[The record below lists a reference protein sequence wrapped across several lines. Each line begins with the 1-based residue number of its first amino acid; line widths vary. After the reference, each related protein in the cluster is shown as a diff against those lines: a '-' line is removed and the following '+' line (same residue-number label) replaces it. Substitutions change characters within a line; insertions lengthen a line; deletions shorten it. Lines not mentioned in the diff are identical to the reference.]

1 MMGVRVCLLAL
12 SMVALGAVSSMAQ
25 NADSGPAWSAS
36 ANLITYVLPDEGN
49 YAQPTVTL
57 DRKWL
62 HVEGRLNYE
71 AMNTASLWAGYN
83 LAGGSAVAWEL
94 TPMVGAAFGDVGGVA
109 PGYVASIAWWK
120 LDFYSEGEYLFD
132 LSRSADSFLYNWSEL
147 ALAPAAWLRVGLVT
161 ERTRVR
167 ATAREIQRGPF
178 IGITFR
184 RLECAAYLL
193 DARHGAPT
201 MALSVGWNFGSD

>member
-1 MMGVRVCLLAL
+1 MRVGLLAL
-12 SMVALGAVSSMAQ
+12 VTLTLSTAPTWAQ
-25 NADSGPAWSAS
+25 SADTSPAWSA
-36 ANLITYVLPDEGN
+36 AATVITYVVPDEGN

-71 AMNTASLWAGYN
+71 ALNTASLWVGYG
-83 LAGGSAVAWEL
+83 LEGGSAVSWEL
-94 TPMVGAAFGDVGGVA
+94 TPRVGGAFGDVAGVA
-109 PGYVASIAWWK
+109 PGYAGSIAWWK

-132 LSRSADSFLYNWSEL
+132 LTRSADSFLYNWSEL
-147 ALAPAAWLRVGLVT
+147 ALAPADWLRVGLVT

-178 IGITFR
+178 VALTFGR
-184 RLECAAYLL
+184 FDCAAYLL
-193 DARHGAPT
+193 EAKHVAPT
-201 MALSVGWNFGSD
+201 VALSLGWSFGSD